1 MKTTIITCDICKR
14 EMPQRGWEE
23 APQRLTIVTHCASQ
37 NPMERI
43 TKDSKFQ
50 DNTYTAE
57 DVCQG
62 CMKSLAR
69 IIAAGIESLANA
81 GVLAQPTNDST
92 NTENEE

>member
-14 EMPQRGWEE
+14 EMHQRGWEDT
-23 APQRLTIVTHCASQ
+23 PQRLTIVTNCTSQ

-43 TKDSKFQ
+43 TRNSQFQ
-50 DNTYTAE
+50 ANTFTAE

-69 IIAAGIESLANA
+69 IIADGIESLANDES
-81 GVLAQPTNDST
+81 PTNEHT
-92 NTENEE
+92 P